1 MREDSHR
8 KKLDRLTDVLVDDI
22 LQTPDTEILSEVAD
36 KGKSVKAEVN
46 SIREIL
52 KNAEKQ
58 VAKNR
63 LVAAREAVARQ
74 KKAEQMAKS
83 KAILLSPEDARLALD
98 TILRKHPD
106 STQEF
111 TLAARKGK
119 DLSDSDVM
127 SMLEDLRELGLYA
140 PDAESEE

>member
-8 KKLDRLTDVLVDDI
+8 NKLDRLTDVLVDDI
-22 LQTPDTEILSEVAD
+22 LQTPDSEILSEVAD
-36 KGKSVKAEVN
+36 NGKSVTTEVH

-52 KNAEKQ
+52 KNAKSQ

-63 LVAAREAVARQ
+63 LVAARDAVARQ
-74 KKAEQMAKS
+74 KNAEQMFKG
-83 KAILLSPEDARLALD
+83 KVILLSPEEARHELD
-98 TILRKHPD
+98 NILRKHPE
-106 STQEF
+106 SAQEF

-127 SMLEDLRELGLYA
+127 SMLEDLRELGLYT
-140 PDAESEE
+140 PETKSEK

>member
-1 MREDSHR
+1 MRENSHR

-22 LQTPDTEILSEVAD
+22 LQTPDAEILSEVAD
-36 KGKSVKAEVN
+36 QGKSVKAEAN

-63 LVAAREAVARQ
+63 LMAAREAVARQ
-74 KKAEQMAKS
+74 KKGEQKAKS
-83 KAILLSPEDARLALD
+83 KAILLCPKDARIALD
-98 TILRKHPD
+98 TILRKHPE
-106 STQEF
+106 SAQEF

-127 SMLEDLRELGLYA
+127 SMLEDLRELGLYS
-140 PDAESEE
+140 PDTESEE